1 MRKGMEKLPEGM
13 ENLGEYLVIL
23 RARDTPED
31 PWDYISCC
39 YEVEILSHSVND
51 TIGVWS
57 WDWDECQEDVEI
69 LEVISGRKLC
79 ETWQRICGPY

>member
-1 MRKGMEKLPEGM
+1 MRKMEKLPEGL

-23 RARDTPED
+23 RARYSPED

-39 YEVEILSHSVND
+39 YEVEILPHSVND

-57 WDWDECQEDVEI
+57 LDWDEGQPDVEI
-69 LEVISGRKLC
+69 LEVCSGNEKAKIW
-79 ETWQRICGPY
+79 ERILGQS